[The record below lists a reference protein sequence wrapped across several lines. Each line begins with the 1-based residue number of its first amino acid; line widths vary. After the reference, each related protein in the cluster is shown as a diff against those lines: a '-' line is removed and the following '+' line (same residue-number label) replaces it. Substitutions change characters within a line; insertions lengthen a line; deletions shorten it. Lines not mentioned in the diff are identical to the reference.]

1 MINITFL
8 YVFFA
13 WAFFPLIWT
22 NRVHTTRCS
31 INGSRAHANG
41 KVSTAAVAKSLVIF
55 NLASALCV
63 GYSYVGI
70 KFRGKKI
77 YCYTP
82 SIMNMLHSILFKKM
96 KRSHLFFYPWICT
109 EGFQHFG
116 ECLSFVFSIAGTNAN
131 CISWVKEDT
140 SCSLNNALRVRPQD
154 KWARQRS
161 V

>member
-82 SIMNMLHSILFKKM
+82 SIMNMLHSILFFW
-96 KRSHLFFYPWICT
+96 KRWSDHIYSSTPEYALKA
-109 EGFQHFG
+109 
-116 ECLSFVFSIAGTNAN
+116 FSILENAYPL
-131 CISWVKEDT
+131 CFLSQAQTLIAYHEWKKIH
-140 SCSLNNALRVRPQD
+140 RVVSTMRC
-154 KWARQRS
+154 